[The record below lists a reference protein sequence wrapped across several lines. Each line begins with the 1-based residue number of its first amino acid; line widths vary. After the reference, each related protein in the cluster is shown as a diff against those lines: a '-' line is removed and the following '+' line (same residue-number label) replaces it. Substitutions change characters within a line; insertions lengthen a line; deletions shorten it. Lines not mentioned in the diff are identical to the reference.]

1 MARVERFTS
10 QEQIPVQQAQLIDP
24 RSFPAD
30 TSSAEALKVGA
41 NLANVFAELA
51 IRRRNAQDSLAATKA
66 SHSRTLAEL
75 EMQQFMVDNPDPD
88 KWEEGLAK
96 ISAKYSANYALLKMS
111 EKTRTKQDIEQQ
123 AHNDEMAMRVRLA
136 ATNQDIKNDITEAK
150 INLDGLIAND
160 DGSKGDADKIDKA
173 LKALEASLLR
183 ETTPEIAAEQME
195 EALRA
200 AKKGYWINQS
210 KLRPDEI
217 IKQMEKKKKALV
229 GDDFGLRPDGTRKGK
244 GFLGVLKLKGGGVA
258 TEYSVGVRLE
268 ANDGK
273 ETDIPSLVP
282 TLTKKEIEI
291 MVNDIIPNKKPVPKA
306 ILQKAVD
313 HANKRVN
320 QGKSPFLEA
329 RAGGE
334 DKDGLGAKDFDDIIA
349 SAYTAKALSNK
360 ALDIQ
365 QEADRDDLGQAL
377 HDGTITYNMINNTS
391 LDEKEQESFR
401 IKMNAEAERKAK
413 GIVIETNE
421 TVKGTLESMAYDIS
435 TGAVTIPEFR
445 TRLTEERYT
454 NKTIDDDVYD
464 ELFSLAERKFESY
477 QAGAMKGRETF
488 ALTQLVTFPSELGFA
503 EQLRQLTSQFEKEEA
518 QTLRQL
524 QFDNLD
530 QYKRALRRLLEKP
543 ENKDANADW
552 IYTEG
557 RKLLTHYRK
566 TPEQLR
572 NPLTAGQA
580 AVGAIKK
587 IAAQAEI
594 REFIVSPFSLSQ
606 EGQMATDAKTGKKM
620 IRRKDKDG
628 KLKWFP
634 FTGK

>member
-10 QEQIPVQQAQLIDP
+10 EEQIPVQQAQLIDP

-51 IRRRNAQDSLAATKA
+51 KRRREAQDSLAATKA

-88 KWEEGLAK
+88 KWEEGLSK

-111 EKTRTKQDIEQQ
+111 NKTRAKQDIEQQ

-136 ATNQDIKNDITEAK
+136 STNQDIKNDITEAK

-173 LKALEASLLR
+173 LKLLEASLLR

-217 IKQMEKKKKALV
+217 IAQMEKKKKAL
-229 GDDFGLRPDGTRKGK
+229 GK
-244 GFLGVLKLKGGGVA
+244 K
-258 TEYSVGVRLE
+258 
-268 ANDGK
+268 
-273 ETDIPSLVP
+273 
-282 TLTKKEIEI
+282 
-291 MVNDIIPNKKPVPKA
+291 
-306 ILQKAVD
+306 
-313 HANKRVN
+313 
-320 QGKSPFLEA
+320 
-329 RAGGE
+329 GE
-334 DKDGLGAKDFDDIIA
+334 DKDGLGAKDYDDITA
-349 SAYTAKALSNK
+349 SAYAAKALAEKS
-360 ALDIQ
+360 LDIL
-365 QEADRDDLGQAL
+365 QEADRDKLGQAL
-377 HDGTITYNMINNTS
+377 DDGTIDYTMINATS
-391 LDEKEQESFR
+391 LDEKEQEIYR
-401 IKMNAEAERKAK
+401 IRMNAEAERKAK

-421 TVKGTLESMAYDIS
+421 TVKGQLEAMAYDIS
-435 TGAVTIPEFR
+435 TGAVTVPEFR
-445 TRLTEERYT
+445 ARLTEERYT

-477 QAGAMKGRETF
+477 QAGAMKEREVF
-488 ALTQLVTFPSELGFA
+488 ALGQLVTLPSEEAFA
-503 EQLRQLTSQFEKEEA
+503 EMLARLTSKFDKDQA

-530 QYKRALRRLLEKP
+530 RYKKALRDWLKLKK
-543 ENKDANADW
+543 NKDANADE
-552 IYTEG
+552 IYIEG
-557 RKLLTHYRK
+557 RRLLTQYRK
-566 TPEQLR
+566 TPNQLR
-572 NPLTAGQA
+572 SPIDMQAVLPPLPGHPFPHAG
-580 AVGAIKK
+580 VYRNLGIPIPK
-587 IAAQAEI
+587 
-594 REFIVSPFSLSQ
+594 FSFSLDALNKAFRNLPAEKKPAFEAAWKKAKKAGATQ
-606 EGQMATDAKTGKKM
+606 EEF
-620 IRRKDKDG
+620 
-628 KLKWFP
+628 LKEWN
-634 FTGK
+634 K